1 MSTIDLDS
9 DARDRRRLKAI
20 PIWGAGPIPPGR
32 DRDEVED
39 VRGFTDVLRIF
50 FRTWPYL
57 LPMVLGYWRERTVAS
72 WSGWRRFGTT
82 DWNYRYVP
90 FLVTALLTVGPLT
103 GLISYGEDWQ
113 HDYLVYAAVLMTL
126 LVWALMFVRGQTF
139 VWSAVAL
146 VVVGI
151 VANLFAILA
160 VAGWGD
166 NVFVGL
172 VSFGC
177 LCMWLL
183 QYRFVEGALQLRLR
197 LGCHLVYYYIIVWLA
212 MLVGVVTGLFTV
224 DLLNQSILQAEPLT
238 PFLADLVGREELAN
252 GELESLTT
260 VQRQELQWI
269 YMVII
274 VVVGLLTFPFTVALP
289 YYNVW
294 IMQQINQDLRLAL
307 VERWHQLSLRYHGDH
322 RVGDSVYRIYQ
333 DSAQVTAIIGML
345 VSVVTQVTQ
354 YAITILFVA
363 ALDPI
368 LGLMGLTIAILA
380 LGWAR
385 WFSPRVRTRS
395 LVARE
400 TNSDLTSRIQEV
412 LGAVKVTKAYGREAD
427 EQRRFEEDS
436 VVAFNAAHKVR
447 SLVAVVGIIMFT
459 LAAAILL
466 SGEFLMAIWANT
478 DRETFAAVLIGLIGL
493 SFVRWN
499 LAAFQWAQGEF
510 FKASGQVRG
519 LVRDWTSAQDMAMGL
534 DRVFA
539 ILDIEPD
546 VKNAADP
553 IPMPEFEKEIR
564 FEHVSFAYESA
575 RPVLQDVTF
584 TAPAGSINAIVG
596 PTGSG
601 KSTLVSLLTRLFD
614 PDTGTVSID
623 GNDVRALDVDSLR
636 ANVSIALQ
644 ENVLFGMSVGDN
656 IRYVV
661 PDATDGEVLEAARVA
676 CADDYIEGLPEGL
689 DTMLGD
695 RGGRLSTGQRQRLSI
710 ARAVVRN
717 APILILD
724 EPTAAL
730 DAETEHRVLERLA
743 AWGAGRVIFLIT
755 HRIST
760 IRRADQILYLDGGEI
775 LESGSHDALVRIEG
789 GHYRRFV
796 ETEADLARGRT
807 GESP

>member
-1 MSTIDLDS
+1 MSTIDLDN
-9 DARDRRRLKAI
+9 DARDRRRLDAI
-20 PIWGAGPIPPGR
+20 PVWGAGPIPKAR
-32 DRDEVED
+32 DRDDVED
-39 VRGFTDVLRIF
+39 ARSFADVLRIF
-50 FRTWPYL
+50 LRTWPYL
-57 LPMVLGYWRERTVAS
+57 LPMVLGYWRERTVVR
-72 WSGWRRFGTT
+72 WSGRQNVGAE
-82 DWNYRYVP
+82 WNYRYVP
-90 FLVTALLTVGPLT
+90 LLVTTLLAAGPLT
-103 GLISYGEDWQ
+103 GLISHGENWQ
-113 HDYLVYAAVLMTL
+113 HDYLLYAAVVMTL
-126 LVWALMFVRGQTF
+126 LVWALAFARGQTF

-151 VANLFAILA
+151 AANLFAILA
-160 VAGWGD
+160 VAGWRD

-177 LCMWLL
+177 LSMWLL
-183 QYRFVEGALQLRLR
+183 QYRVVEGELQLRLR
-197 LGCHLVYYYIIVWLA
+197 LGCHLVYYYIIVWA
-212 MLVGVVTGLFTV
+212 SMLVGVVTSLFTV
-224 DLLNQSILQAEPLT
+224 DLLNQSILQAQPLT
-238 PFLADLVGREELAN
+238 PFLADLVGRSDLAD
-252 GELESLTT
+252 GTLETLTT
-260 VQRQELQWI
+260 AQRQDLQWT
-269 YMVII
+269 YVVI
-274 VVVGLLTFPFTVALP
+274 VVGIGLLTFPFTVALP

-354 YAITILFVA
+354 YGITILFVT

-368 LGLMGLTIAILA
+368 LGLMGVTIAIIALA
-380 LGWAR
+380 WAR

-412 LGAVKVTKAYGREAD
+412 LGAVNVTKAYGREAD

-466 SGEFLMAIWANT
+466 SGEFLMAIWAST

-546 VKNAADP
+546 VTNAADSM
-553 IPMPEFEKEIR
+553 PMPEFENEIR
-564 FEHVSFAYESA
+564 FEHVGFAYEPA
-575 RPVLQDVTF
+575 RPVLRDVTF
-584 TAPAGSINAIVG
+584 AAPAGSINAIVG

-601 KSTLVSLLTRLFD
+601 KSTLVGLLTRLFD
-614 PDTGTVSID
+614 PDAGAVSID
-623 GNDVRALDVDSLR
+623 GNDLRALDVESLR

-644 ENVLFGMSVGDN
+644 ENVLFGMSVRDN

-661 PDATDGEVLEAARVA
+661 PDATDAEVLQAARVA
-676 CADDYIEGLPEGL
+676 CADEYIDELPEGL

-695 RGGRLSTGQRQRLSI
+695 RGSRLSTGQRQRLSI

-730 DAETEHRVLERLA
+730 DAETEHRVLERLGV
-743 AWGAGRVIFLIT
+743 WGAGRVIFLIT

-760 IRRADQILYLDGGEI
+760 IQRADQILYLDGGEI
-775 LESGSHDALVRIEG
+775 LESGSHDALMRIED

-796 ETEADLARGRT
+796 DTEAALAGGAAGDMR
-807 GESP
+807 